1 MIAVIFKS
9 MYLVQL
15 VYYYDTYI
23 VRILFI
29 YIQMRG
35 RPGFVPTA

>member
-1 MIAVIFKS
+1 MTAVIFKS

-15 VYYYDTYI
+15 VYYYDKYI

-29 YIQMRG
+29 YIQMCG
-35 RPGFVPTA
+35 RPGFLPTA